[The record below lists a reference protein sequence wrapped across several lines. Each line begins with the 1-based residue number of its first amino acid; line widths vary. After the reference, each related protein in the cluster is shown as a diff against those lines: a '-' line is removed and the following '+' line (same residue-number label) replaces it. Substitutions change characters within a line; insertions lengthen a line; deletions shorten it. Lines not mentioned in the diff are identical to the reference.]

1 MSGDRVLFPALE
13 VVEDGGN
20 EGGGGEKALPHCFF
34 RRTRIFFIPNG
45 ITFTKK

>member
-1 MSGDRVLFPALE
+1 MSGDRVLFPALK
-13 VVEDGGN
+13 VGEDGGN
-20 EGGGGEKALPHCFF
+20 EGGEKALPHCFF